1 MVWLGLGLVLGPD
14 PSPNPS
20 PNPNPNP
27 NTAQIYEYMLSHM
40 EPGTCTRE
48 PRDGGEDGARV
59 VLLTHPDHLRR
70 ALRIGETTFAGVAGG
85 CRGLQLVPAMQPYTV
100 DWPSAASEVGPRL
113 NLYAGVSC
121 HVHTG
126 GEVRAG

>member
-40 EPGTCTRE
+40 EPGACN
-48 PRDGGEDGARV
+48 GGEDGGARV

-70 ALRIGETTFAGVAGG
+70 L
-85 CRGLQLVPAMQPYTV
+85 GLGL
-100 DWPSAASEVGPRL
+100 G
-113 NLYAGVSC
+113 
-121 HVHTG
+121 
-126 GEVRAG
+126 

>member
-1 MVWLGLGLVLGPD
+1 LVWLGLGLVLGAD

-40 EPGTCTRE
+40 EPGACTRA
-48 PRDGGEDGARV
+48 PGDGGDDGGARV

-70 ALRIGETTFAGVAGG
+70 L
-85 CRGLQLVPAMQPYTV
+85 GL
-100 DWPSAASEVGPRL
+100 G
-113 NLYAGVSC
+113 
-121 HVHTG
+121 
-126 GEVRAG
+126 